1 MTLQEL
7 WSKRVLLAR
16 KVGGGGGGVGEKSK
30 KHCCLYSEFLL
41 ESLKE
46 RSDIKSQNKDFYPQ

>member
-16 KVGGGGGGVGEKSK
+16 KVGGGGGAKRARNIVVCTVSSFEKVSK
-30 KHCCLYSEFLL
+30 KEVT
-41 ESLKE
+41 
-46 RSDIKSQNKDFYPQ
+46 

>member
-16 KVGGGGGGVGEKSK
+16 KVGGGGGGGGGGGRKE
-30 KHCCLYSEFLL
+30 LETLL
-41 ESLKE
+41 SV
-46 RSDIKSQNKDFYPQ
+46 Q

>member
-16 KVGGGGGGVGEKSK
+16 KVGGGGAKRARNIVVCTVSSFEKVSK
-30 KHCCLYSEFLL
+30 KEVT
-41 ESLKE
+41 
-46 RSDIKSQNKDFYPQ
+46 

>member
-16 KVGGGGGGVGEKSK
+16 KVGGGGKRARNIVVCTVSSFEKVSK
-30 KHCCLYSEFLL
+30 KEVT
-41 ESLKE
+41 
-46 RSDIKSQNKDFYPQ
+46 